1 MERLRIGVVGA
12 GPAGA
17 YAAWQA
23 ARLGHDVVMFDHRA
37 PWEKPCGGGITVKA
51 QSDFPWLMEV
61 AGMGRGVVDFRLL
74 SPTDRGVEFTCPR
87 PTLIFSRAVLDEEIR
102 LRAEAAGARRVS
114 RKVQEIERGSRGGWR
129 LEAQGQRHDV
139 DLLVG
144 ADGAAGKTRELL
156 VPRFPGFEISITSG
170 FFIPARLDRIETKFF
185 HDARGYLW
193 FFPRPDHLS
202 VGLCL
207 WDGVGVERHGRA
219 TRQRLLELLEKYFP
233 ELEPESGK
241 GYGAFIP
248 TIMDAAC
255 WDVGRGGSDWALV
268 GDAGGFVDAITGE
281 GIYYALKSARAWGRA
296 LAAGAPETYD
306 AEWRGEFG
314 DELAKASA
322 LVRRFYEPRFIE
334 RVIRFGS
341 ANREIRTV
349 LADLVMGVQSYTTL
363 RRRLQREIAR
373 AAWRRMT
380 SWIRPRHAR
389 ADAA

>member
-1 MERLRIGVVGA
+1 VERLRVGVVGA

-17 YAAWQA
+17 YAAWEA
-23 ARLGHDVVMFDHRA
+23 ARLGHSVVMFDHRA

-51 QSDFPWLMEV
+51 QSDFPWLAEIAPLAREV
-61 AGMGRGVVDFRLL
+61 MDFRLL
-74 SPTDRGVEFTCPR
+74 SPTDREVAFSCPR
-87 PTLIFSRAVLDEEIR
+87 PTLIFARSVLDEEIR
-102 LRAEAAGARRVS
+102 RRAEAAGARRIG
-114 RKVQEIERGSRGGWR
+114 RKVQAMERTGGGWR
-129 LEAQGQRHDV
+129 LDAQGERHEV
-139 DLLVG
+139 DFLVG

-156 VPRFPGFEISITSG
+156 VPDFPGFQISITSG

-207 WDGVGVERHGRA
+207 WDGHGLERSGRA
-219 TRQRLLELLEKYFP
+219 TRQRLLSLLEEYFP
-233 ELEPESGK
+233 ELAPEEGK

-248 TIMDAAC
+248 TIMDPAC
-255 WDVGRGGSDWALV
+255 WDVGRGGADWALV

-296 LAAGAPETYD
+296 LAAGAPERYD

-314 DELAKASA
+314 DELVKASA

-341 ANREIRTV
+341 ASGEIRTV
-349 LADLVMGVQSYTTL
+349 LADLVMGMQPYTTL

-373 AAWRRMT
+373 TAWRRFT
-380 SWIRPRHAR
+380 SWLRPWSPR
-389 ADAA
+389 AGAA